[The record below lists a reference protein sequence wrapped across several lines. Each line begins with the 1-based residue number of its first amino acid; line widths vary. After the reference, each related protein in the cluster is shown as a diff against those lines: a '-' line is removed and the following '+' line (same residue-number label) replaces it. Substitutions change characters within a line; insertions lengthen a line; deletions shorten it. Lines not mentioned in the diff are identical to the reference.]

1 MTAWTN
7 LQQEWC
13 ENIDEKKVTGIMLW
27 DLSAAFDMLDPVLL
41 CQKLKLYGLCD
52 MSIRWFE
59 SFLIG
64 RTQKVRIA
72 SSFSTARSITSGVPQ
87 GGIISPVL
95 YIIYVSD
102 FENWLKHS
110 SASTYAD
117 DSGTAVIGEK
127 IEEIIP
133 KMEEDSDNILSFMA
147 SNSLVANATK
157 TTVIFLNVKQAID
170 IPVRVGKSIV
180 KSEATATLLGMNM
193 NNKLNWK
200 NHTSKLISSLNK
212 KLFLL
217 KRLKR
222 TVDEKSL
229 IKIAHA
235 IFNSKLRYGIQLIGR
250 IRMNNEDTLNNE
262 LNDLQKTQNK
272 MLRLI
277 TNTRLKDRKRTEELL
292 EHCNMLSV
300 NQAMF
305 QVKMVET
312 WKALNNRDGPVKIG
326 IQICEQGQIET
337 RLTTSGKLIENGI
350 SNLSQATCLNDAARV
365 WNKLPNK
372 VKESGSINVLK
383 TRLKSVL
390 KTIPI

>member
-1 MTAWTN
+1 
-7 LQQEWC
+7 
-13 ENIDEKKVTGIMLW
+13 
-27 DLSAAFDMLDPVLL
+27 
-41 CQKLKLYGLCD
+41 
-52 MSIRWFE
+52 
-59 SFLIG
+59 
-64 RTQKVRIA
+64 
-72 SSFSTARSITSGVPQ
+72 
-87 GGIISPVL
+87 
-95 YIIYVSD
+95 
-102 FENWLKHS
+102 
-110 SASTYAD
+110 
-117 DSGTAVIGEK
+117 
-127 IEEIIP
+127 
-133 KMEEDSDNILSFMA
+133 MEEDSDNILSFMA
-147 SNSLVANATK
+147 SNSLVANASK